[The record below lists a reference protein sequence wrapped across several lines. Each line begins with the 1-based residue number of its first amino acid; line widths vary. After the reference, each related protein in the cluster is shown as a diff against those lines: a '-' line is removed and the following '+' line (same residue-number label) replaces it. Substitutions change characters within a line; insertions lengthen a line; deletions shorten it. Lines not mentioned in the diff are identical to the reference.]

1 MENNEYVP
9 SELMSK
15 GYGVIP
21 VKVMTDKEL
30 PLIAKVIYAYIASFG
45 GSGLDNNDEIAQN
58 ILNDL
63 GITME
68 VFKSGVSI
76 LAERGY
82 VK

>member
-1 MENNEYVP
+1 MENEYVS

-21 VKVMTDKEL
+21 VAIMTDKDL
-30 PLIAKVIYAYIASFG
+30 PLIAKVIYAYIASYG
-45 GSGLDNNDEIAQN
+45 GSGANNDDEIAKN

-63 GITME
+63 GITM
-68 VFKSGVSI
+68 VDFRYHLDI
-76 LAERGY
+76 LVERGY